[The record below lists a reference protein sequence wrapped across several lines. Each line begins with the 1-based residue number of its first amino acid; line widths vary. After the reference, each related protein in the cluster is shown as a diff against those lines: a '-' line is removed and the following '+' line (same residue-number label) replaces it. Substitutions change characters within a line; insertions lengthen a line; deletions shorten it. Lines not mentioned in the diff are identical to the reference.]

1 MAEQQQ
7 TFGFLSDLDEYFCEN
22 YANYDKLCVLD
33 GYKVPKMQA
42 TERREDGRL
51 YSYTL
56 PANTMRLAKQEKC
69 EELLALLKTKI
80 ADKSFSFSFEPTSIM
95 QRIKKNG
102 KYSFKL
108 ALEEVFRK
116 NSVDPKELIKE
127 LSIDEEIWTKICKG
141 DYLPS
146 KNAIFSICLVVRA
159 SYEDTAY
166 LLGMRYMEF
175 DYTLEREVVI
185 SYLFKQKV
193 FNPEMVKSAFQE
205 YKVSN
210 LFIKWLEE

>member
-80 ADKSFSFSFEPTSIM
+80 ADKSFSFSFEPASIM

-205 YKVSN
+205 YKVGN

>member
-1 MAEQQQ
+1 MEPQQ
-7 TFGFLSDLDEYFCEN
+7 TFGFLSDLNEYFCEN

-56 PANTMRLAKQEKC
+56 PANTMRLALQENR
-69 EELLALLKTKI
+69 EELLALLKSKI
-80 ADKSFSFSFEPTSIM
+80 ADKSFSFSFEPAPFM
-95 QRIKKNG
+95 ERLKRNAKD
-102 KYSFKL
+102 SFKT

-116 NSVDPKELIKE
+116 NSVDPKELWKE

-146 KNAIFSICLVVRA
+146 KNAIFSICLVARA

-166 LLGMRYMEF
+166 LLAMRYAEF
-175 DYTLEREVVI
+175 DYTAEREVVI

-193 FNPEMVKSAFQE
+193 FNPEMIKVAFQE

-210 LFIKWLEE
+210 LFIKWLED